1 MLFLM
6 WCDDGRLLNCT
17 IHKFETSVGCHF
29 FSSVFH
35 CGMFLQVIN
44 SLQLS
49 QATYYYAD
57 GGVSEFQPVLICLVK
72 ETTTSFNL

>member
-1 MLFLM
+1 
-6 WCDDGRLLNCT
+6 
-17 IHKFETSVGCHF
+17 
-29 FSSVFH
+29 
-35 CGMFLQVIN
+35 MFLQVIN

-72 ETTTSFNL
+72 ETTTSFNLWCHKPLSTVLEAEKHCDNSDF